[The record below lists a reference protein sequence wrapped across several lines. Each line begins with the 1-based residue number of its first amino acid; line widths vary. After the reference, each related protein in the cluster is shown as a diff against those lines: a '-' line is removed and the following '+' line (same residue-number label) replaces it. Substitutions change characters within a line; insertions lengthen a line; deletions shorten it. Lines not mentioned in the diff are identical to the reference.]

1 MVTKTLELSLA
12 VTPSRTLPLL
22 LNYRVVSSEV
32 CTPERTW
39 VLRLDLVQRSA
50 PAVNIKNVMY
60 DASLHFTRCWATSQ
74 AKVRPFVTGLLTAVS
89 RHRYARD
96 HQSESVSHI
105 KWSSCE
111 SVTIERQI
119 CAGTK
124 QGKHYKLLTLPS
136 HGNGHQ
142 HHSQTPSPG
151 RRSHRKK
158 ETRRDV
164 SVISG
169 IPSWSPAPSN
179 DVSQRL
185 HMKNHHHS
193 EFTAHFHRFDFLKL

>member
-1 MVTKTLELSLA
+1 MNFCVEIRLGQTF
-12 VTPSRTLPLL
+12 RTSCKHKECH
-22 LNYRVVSSEV
+22 VS
-32 CTPERTW
+32 
-39 VLRLDLVQRSA
+39 
-50 PAVNIKNVMY
+50 Y

-74 AKVRPFVTGLLTAVS
+74 AKVGPFVTGLLTAVS

-111 SVTIERQI
+111 SVTVERQI
-119 CAGTK
+119 SAGTK
-124 QGKHYKLLTLPS
+124 LQGKHYKLLTLPS

-142 HHSQTPSPG
+142 HHSQTQSPG

-179 DVSQRL
+179 DVSLCRDYTWKTIITLNLQL
-185 HMKNHHHS
+185 I
-193 EFTAHFHRFDFLKL
+193 FTGLIFSNCSYDTGYLILVFESSNA